1 MRAISLDG
9 AGIGLA
15 SLCIIH
21 CLALP
26 LTVAALPILSD
37 VLDLPEAF
45 HLGMVLAAV
54 PLSGFAL
61 LHGFGRHGRI
71 LPPILGFAGLGVMI
85 AAVALA
91 SSETGEN
98 LMTVA
103 GSAALVLA
111 HLMNWRTHK

>member
-1 MRAISLDG
+1 MRAINLDA

-21 CLALP
+21 CMAMP
-26 LTVAALPILSD
+26 LMVAAMPILSD

-54 PLSGFAL
+54 PLSGFGL
-61 LHGFGRHGRI
+61 LQGFGRHGRV

-85 AAVALA
+85 AAVAFA
-91 SSETGEN
+91 SSETGETI
-98 LMTVA
+98 MTAA
-103 GSAALVLA
+103 GSVALVLA